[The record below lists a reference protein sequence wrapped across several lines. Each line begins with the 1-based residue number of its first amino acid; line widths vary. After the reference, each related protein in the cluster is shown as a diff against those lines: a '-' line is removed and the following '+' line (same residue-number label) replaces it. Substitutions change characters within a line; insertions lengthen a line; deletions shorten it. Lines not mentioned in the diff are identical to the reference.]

1 MARMQVKVTG
11 DAELMR
17 KLARLGVKASDVLE
31 AATQAA
37 AKVIETEA
45 NGMAPGPNIR
55 QETTEKAKSRVV
67 VAVGPIKEK
76 WYYRFHETGTK
87 PHTIKGRPYLAFGG
101 IVVGEVQHPGMAARP
116 FLRPAIDAHGE
127 EATEASGAVL
137 RAAILSEA
145 T

>member
-1 MARMQVKVTG
+1 MARMQVRVTG
-11 DAELMR
+11 DDVLMR

-37 AKVIETEA
+37 ATVIEREA
-45 NGMAPGPNIR
+45 NAAAPGPNIR
-55 QETTEKAKSRVV
+55 QETTEKAASRVV

-76 WYYRFHETGTK
+76 WYYRYHETGTR
-87 PHTIKGRPYLAFGG
+87 PHVIRGKPYLAFGG
-101 IVVGEVQHPGMAARP
+101 IVVGEVNHPGMAARP
-116 FLRPAIDAHGE
+116 FLRPAIDTHGE

-137 RAAILSEA
+137 RQAILSEA